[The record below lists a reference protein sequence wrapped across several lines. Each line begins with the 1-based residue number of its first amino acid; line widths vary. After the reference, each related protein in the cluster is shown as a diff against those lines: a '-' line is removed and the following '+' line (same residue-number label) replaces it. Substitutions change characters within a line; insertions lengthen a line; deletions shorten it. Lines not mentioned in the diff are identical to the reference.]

1 MENINTYFKL
11 AMFILVGIALFI
23 SIIITPYLK
32 LGNYKIICNGK
43 AEIAYSKNDFVW
55 PTPGA
60 IGISSYFGKR
70 KTPTKGAS
78 TFHKGIDILA
88 SQGTTVYAVASGKVV
103 IAGYT
108 TSGGYMVKIEHE
120 NDYTS
125 SYCHLSENLYVK
137 ANGYVSK
144 GQAIG
149 TVGPK
154 YLSNGKLNG
163 ATTGVHLHFGITC
176 DGNAIDPLKV
186 LQIGK

>member
-1 MENINTYFKL
+1 MENINSYFKL
-11 AMFILVGIALFI
+11 AMFIPVGIALFI